1 MDPWKSVV
9 PVYVS
14 VSLSYNLFE
23 KLLVHVS
30 SMTTKRSGK
39 SCVCIMC
46 LLEGFS
52 ICRMIGWLLF
62 KTDVSH
68 NCWTKKRVSEE
79 KITQQSKKPASD
91 FLLRLTGDAHG

>member
-9 PVYVS
+9 PVYVC
-14 VSLSYNLFE
+14 VSLSFNLFE

-52 ICRMIGWLLF
+52 VCRMIGWLLF

-68 NCWTKKRVSEE
+68 NCADCELHLLLVLMLFSFQ
-79 KITQQSKKPASD
+79 ISDLQSTS
-91 FLLRLTGDAHG
+91 